1 VRPLPWCR
9 GDGVVPAMVVLAF
22 LVLVSGNPPWAD
34 VAEKPADAPASV
46 SAQDAAPQTSPGGA
60 EQPAENKPAEPEKKG
75 AGKPWVRGSFEAG
88 FDGIWAEEA
97 SDLNLDQFLRLKVDP
112 PQCPR
117 LHVRGALWMHEDL
130 NSDEAPYSVLR
141 DINDAWDSA
150 VRARLLYLY
159 ADIDSLWKD
168 STLRIGRQR
177 ITEGAAFNRIDG
189 IYLKQRFPG
198 WDWYVFGGVRASLYS
213 DPHDDLVTGGG
224 ASARVTERT
233 RVALDMYYGEDDRG
247 SRSSLYRFLEPE
259 GFVRPLNEDLKDA
272 AVALSVWQ
280 TVTPNLMVFG
290 RFTGHDG
297 GGHEVLLNATGSV
310 PAWDLMYE
318 VSYRR
323 QLNTFGDR
331 VNDLTGFYRVLGPA
345 KAHDHYFF
353 ALHKPLTKKLMVS
366 MEGEIHNA
374 NGSDWRTANRDYQ
387 RLAAILSAE
396 KVCNSVDAQVGL
408 ERWNVEGGAGT
419 WAVTG
424 EVTKHWS
431 KLSVTLGADY
441 QRYEDRVILFDAA
454 ANRMSGL
461 EKIIARPTFDGFTP
475 TVFLSDTLAVQLH
488 QNIHSIYA
496 KTKWAVN
503 TNQDLTVKVT
513 YENEEA
519 TDGAPE
525 SPYWR
530 VKAEYAI
537 RF

>member
-1 VRPLPWCR
+1 
-9 GDGVVPAMVVLAF
+9 MVVLAF
-22 LVLVSGNPPWAD
+22 LVSVSGNPLGAD
-34 VAEKPADAPASV
+34 AAEKPTDASASTPV
-46 SAQDAAPQTSPGGA
+46 QDTSPQTSPGGA
-60 EQPAENKPAEPEKKG
+60 EQSTEKKPAEPEKKG
-75 AGKPWVRGSFEAG
+75 AEKPWVRGGFEAG
-88 FDGIWAEEA
+88 LDGIWAA
-97 SDLNLDQFLRLKVDP
+97 GVSDLNLDQYLRLKVDP

-130 NSDEAPYSVLR
+130 DSDEAGYSALR
-141 DINDAWDSA
+141 DINDASDSD

-159 ADIDSLWKD
+159 AEIDGIGGH

-189 IYLKQRFPG
+189 VYFKQRFPR

-213 DPHDDLVTGGG
+213 DAHDDLVTGGG
-224 ASARVTERT
+224 ASARVTDRT
-233 RVALDMYYGEDDRG
+233 RVALDMYYGEEDRG
-247 SRSSLYRFLEPE
+247 SRSGFYRLFEPE
-259 GFVRPLNEDLKDA
+259 ASARLSNEDPKDA
-272 AVALSVWQ
+272 AVALGVWQ

-297 GGHEVLLNATGSV
+297 GGHEVLLDATGGI

-331 VNDLTGFYRVLGPA
+331 VNDLTGFYRVLGPS
-345 KAHDHYFF
+345 KAHDHYFL

-366 MEGEIHNA
+366 MEGEIHDS
-374 NGSDWRTANRDYQ
+374 NGNDWRTANRDYQ

-396 KVCNSVDAQVGL
+396 KVCNSVDAQVGV
-408 ERWNVEGGAGT
+408 ERWHVDGGEGT

-424 EVTKHWS
+424 EVTKHWN

-441 QRYEDRVILFDAA
+441 QRYEDRVILFDDSSD
-454 ANRMSGL
+454 RMGGL
-461 EKIIARPTFDGFTP
+461 EQIIARPTFNGFTP

-513 YENEEA
+513 YEDEDA
-519 TDGAPE
+519 PDGAPE